1 MLASHVDVG
10 RFVMTLVAF
19 FAAVGIAAH
28 ALDELHGRPLR
39 TGISG
44 PALIAAAIVGL
55 LVGIGLG
62 TAVAMDVGWGLV
74 PFLIIGPVLVVGYD
88 LELFGG
94 RIHTDLGFA
103 LAWGA
108 FPLLS
113 GYVAQTGTVSVA
125 AIVAALGAA
134 GLAAAQRAL
143 STPARLLRRQVRA
156 VDGSLVLHDDTV
168 LRLDAARLLAPLE
181 ATLRALSWSIVALAT
196 ALALSRWA

>member
-1 MLASHVDVG
+1 
-10 RFVMTLVAF
+10 MTLVAF

-44 PALIAAAIVGL
+44 PALITAAVVGL

-62 TAVAMDVGWGLV
+62 TVVAMDVGWGLV
-74 PFLIIGPVLVVGYD
+74 PFLVIGPVLVVGYD

-94 RIHTDLGFA
+94 RIHTALGFA

-134 GLAAAQRAL
+134 GLSAAQRSL
-143 STPARLLRRQVRA
+143 STPARLLRRHVRA
-156 VDGSLVLHDDTV
+156 VDGSLVLHDGTV

-196 ALALSRWA
+196 ALTLSRWV